1 VVYFA
6 VTQEHGPAWNG
17 SRSMRE
23 QEQWAAHA
31 TFMNALVD
39 DGFVVLGGPLG
50 DGSRVLLIV
59 SADSEQAIHKQLA
72 GDPWISTGLLTIA
85 TIEPWKILLGEPE
98 SSL

>member
-1 VVYFA
+1 
-6 VTQEHGPAWNG
+6 
-17 SRSMRE
+17 MRE

-59 SADSEQAIHKQLA
+59 SADSEQVIHKQLA
-72 GDPWISTGLLTIA
+72 GDPWISMGLLTIA